1 MNKIQWCSCL
11 PCSLFIL
18 FLEQIMRYIK
28 VSVELDIINQFYSY
42 PVEKKK
48 FMVSFSK
55 YFCEVPEHLL
65 LPPWLDHCAM
75 FKYKPPME
83 NGMKLSGKRC
93 HSFYPRKFPLEVLF
107 VQKTFQWTI
116 FPAESSRYL
125 VLFLHYLQ
133 QWGGTMQLLLIT
145 ALKIWRTASPRALSN
160 KHNRTNS
167 CKST

>member
-1 MNKIQWCSCL
+1 MS
-11 PCSLFIL
+11 SLFSIHPLPRTDNEVHKSFSRTRHYKPIL
-18 FLEQIMRYIK
+18 LI
-28 VSVELDIINQFYSY
+28 SSW
-42 PVEKKK
+42 EKKNYGK
-48 FMVSFSK
+48 FLKVF
-55 YFCEVPEHLL
+55 LL
-65 LPPWLDHCAM
+65 RTRAFIITPLLDHCDM

-83 NGMKLSGKRC
+83 NGMKPSGKRC

-107 VQKTFQWTI
+107 VQKTFRWTI